1 MIALIRF
8 VPALLISPFK
18 SNSRLEAENAA
29 LRLQLSVLRRN
40 VKGRAKLNRSHCD
53 HHAYSSELR
62 IFYFIIS
69 KIDFL
74 NALIL

>member
-40 VKGRAKLNRSHCD
+40 VKGRAKLKSF
-53 HHAYSSELR
+53 SL
-62 IFYFIIS
+62 
-69 KIDFL
+69 
-74 NALIL
+74 